1 MAITLQ
7 PYNTISLSAGTPT
20 QLVGPLSG
28 HYWIQIL
35 NQGGGNVGV
44 ADTSAAS
51 GGSGAFTLLPN
62 LSVTPYVYGP
72 SGIWVNAA
80 AASQI
85 SVALMPVSGY
95 TPCSA
100 GAVQGGAATPAGTT
114 GQVQWNNGLQ
124 MGASANLFWNNTT
137 GRLGIHNASPAYTLD
152 VVGNCNIAGA
162 LTVNGSPVGA
172 GGTQWITSGSNI
184 YYSAGNVGIGTTS
197 PSYSLDITSS
207 GQVGARI
214 RHSVSTNAVCY
225 NVANGGGSLE
235 LGVEG
240 NPGGGLMLG
249 GTTPYSAIFNQ
260 SLNTDMFF
268 GTNNTARM
276 VINATGNVGIG
287 TTSPL
292 VLLDLP
298 NFNTVNSI
306 VRFGGFEF
314 EYTAI
319 NNGSFTDNM
328 YWNGAAW
335 IYRNTGFGSY
345 IGQQSGNITFGTAA
359 SGTGGTTATTASE
372 RMRILNNGNVG
383 IGTTNPQVLLD
394 LPNQV
399 ANNSIARFGSIEL
412 QSLNAGN
419 TFVCSNVYWNGSA
432 YIYRATGSANLINFQ
447 NGDISFM
454 TALSGTGGTTA
465 SLAFEF
471 RILAAGGIYI
481 PNLPT
486 VSPGAGSKQIW
497 ADPAD
502 SYRVKFAN

>member
-184 YYSAGNVGIGTTS
+184 YYSAGNVGIGTT
-197 PSYSLDITSS
+197 
-207 GQVGARI
+207 
-214 RHSVSTNAVCY
+214 
-225 NVANGGGSLE
+225 
-235 LGVEG
+235 
-240 NPGGGLMLG
+240 
-249 GTTPYSAIFNQ
+249 
-260 SLNTDMFF
+260 
-268 GTNNTARM
+268 
-276 VINATGNVGIG
+276 
-287 TTSPL
+287 
-292 VLLDLP
+292 
-298 NFNTVNSI
+298 
-306 VRFGGFEF
+306 
-314 EYTAI
+314 
-319 NNGSFTDNM
+319 
-328 YWNGAAW
+328 
-335 IYRNTGFGSY
+335 
-345 IGQQSGNITFGTAA
+345 
-359 SGTGGTTATTASE
+359 
-372 RMRILNNGNVG
+372 
-383 IGTTNPQVLLD
+383 NPQVLLD